1 MGSLDVSFVILCFNN
16 RDILRRCLD
25 ALYGTVQGL
34 TFEVIVVDNGST
46 DGSPE
51 MLAREF
57 PEVQLI
63 RNATN
68 LGWAAAGNQGM
79 LAAQGRY
86 SVRLDSDTEA
96 YPGTF
101 TELVAFMDQHPEVGA
116 AGSKLLNPDG
126 TAQATGRTFTTP
138 KAVLFGRKSWLSKK
152 FPNNR
157 FSKQYLTCLHAEG
170 DDPYSVDWVSGAS
183 MIVRREV
190 IEQGLLIDAERFFVF
205 AADLDWCYEI
215 RQAGWEI
222 YYVPRSRILHNE
234 GGTTKQRRDAAIIE
248 FYRGMYHYYR
258 KHFVRNW
265 YDPKHAVAIVGLTAL
280 AILALA
286 RKRVV
291 LLKSKLRSPDAAGNK
306 TEAGL
311 VR

>member
-1 MGSLDVSFVILCFNN
+1 MSFVILCFNN
-16 RDILRRCLD
+16 REILRRCLE
-25 ALYGTVQGL
+25 AVYGTIQGL

-57 PEVQLI
+57 PQVRVI

-68 LGWAAAGNQGM
+68 LGWAAAGNQGL

-101 TELVAFMDQHPEVGA
+101 TELVAFMDQHPEVGV

-138 KAVLFGRKSWLSKK
+138 AAVLFGRKSWLSKK

-157 FSKQYLTCLHAEG
+157 FSKRYLTCLHTQG
-170 DDPYSVDWVSGAS
+170 DDPYPVDWVSGAS

-190 IEQGLLIDAERFFVF
+190 IEQGLLIDDQRFFVF

-222 YYVPRSRILHNE
+222 YYVPRSAILHNE

-248 FYRGMYHYYR
+248 FYRGMYQYYR

-265 YDPKHAVAIVGLTAL
+265 YDPSHAAAIAGLTAL

-291 LLKSKLRSPDAAGNK
+291 LFTAWIRGTKAGRK
-306 TEAGL
+306 KVEAGL
-311 VR
+311 AR